1 MFIIDYKY
9 LYFNYIEFRSRF
21 MFANYI
27 KSKFLKISKRKS
39 YKCKYSIKDSYTK
52 IIDFFRFN
60 HINTDIVIVCI
71 GTNRTDTVDCLGPF
85 VGSILREDKNFNI
98 PVYGSMINPINAI
111 NLKTQM
117 NTIKD
122 KHPSETI
129 IAIDA
134 ALSDKS
140 KIGMI
145 DIKRGAIKP
154 GKGAGID
161 LLEVGD
167 ISIKA
172 FVAPVNIDVMK
183 YGSDLSFISEMAY
196 AIAKGLKESFDENN
210 KIL

>member
-1 MFIIDYKY
+1 M
-9 LYFNYIEFRSRF
+9 
-21 MFANYI
+21 
-27 KSKFLKISKRKS
+27 
-39 YKCKYSIKDSYTK
+39 
-52 IIDFFRFN
+52 
-60 HINTDIVIVCI
+60 
-71 GTNRTDTVDCLGPF
+71 
-85 VGSILREDKNFNI
+85 

-117 NTIKD
+117 NIIKD

-145 DIKRGAIKP
+145 DIKRGAMKP

-161 LLEVGD
+161 LLEGGD

-172 FVAPVNIDVMK
+172 FVAPVNIDAMK
-183 YGSDLSFISEMAY
+183 
-196 AIAKGLKESFDENN
+196 
-210 KIL
+210 